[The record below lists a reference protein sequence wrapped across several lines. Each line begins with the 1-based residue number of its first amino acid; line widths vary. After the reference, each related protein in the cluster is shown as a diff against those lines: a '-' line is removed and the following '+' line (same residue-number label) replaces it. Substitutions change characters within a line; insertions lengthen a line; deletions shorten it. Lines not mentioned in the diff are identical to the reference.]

1 MTKPQGSSRGIY
13 ILPLLVL
20 LLLLI
25 DQVVKIWIKTTM
37 MIGQEHYIT
46 SWFRIAFIENEGM
59 AFGLTLGSKL
69 FLTLFRIV
77 AMGGLG
83 YYLYRLAKSRSYSLG
98 FLSCLSLVLAGGL
111 GNIIDCVAYGQIFTE
126 STRTQ
131 VAELVAWGHGYERLF
146 YGHVVDMLYFPMI
159 EGTFPDWLPVWGGE
173 DFIFFRPVFN
183 LADSYISVA
192 VVVLLI
198 FYPRTMMQAL
208 EGDVVNDA
216 IGSGKANTK

>member
-1 MTKPQGSSRGIY
+1 MT
-13 ILPLLVL
+13 
-20 LLLLI
+20 
-25 DQVVKIWIKTTM
+25 
-37 MIGQEHYIT
+37 IGQEHYIT

-83 YYLYRLAKSRSYSLG
+83 YYLYRLARQRAYSMG
-98 FLSCLSLVLAGGL
+98 FLFCLALVLAGGL

-126 STRTQ
+126 STRTE
-131 VAELVAWGHGYERLF
+131 VAELVAWGQGYERLF

-159 EGTFPDWLPVWGGE
+159 EGTLPDWLPIWGGE
-173 DFIFFRPVFN
+173 DFVFFRPVFN

-192 VVVLLI
+192 VVLLFL
-198 FYPRTMMQAL
+198 FYPRTLMQVL
-208 EGDVVNDA
+208 EGDKA
-216 IGSGKANTK
+216 SGDTPSSASK

>member
-1 MTKPQGSSRGIY
+1 MQQGRQREVYWLS
-13 ILPLLVL
+13 LLVL
-20 LLLLI
+20 LLLLV

-37 MIGQEHYIT
+37 TIGQEHYIT

-77 AMGGLG
+77 AMGALG
-83 YYLYRLAKSRSYSLG
+83 YYLYLLTKTRAYSIG

-111 GNIIDCVAYGQIFTE
+111 GNIIDCVFYGQIFTE
-126 STRTQ
+126 STRSE
-131 VAELVAWGHGYERLF
+131 VAQLVAWGQGYERLF

-159 EGTFPDWLPVWGGE
+159 EGTLPDWLPIWGGE
-173 DFIFFRPVFN
+173 DFVFFRPVFN

-192 VVVLLI
+192 VVALLL
-198 FYPRTMMQAL
+198 FYPRTLMQVL
-208 EGDVVNDA
+208 EGDKSDGNT
-216 IGSGKANTK
+216 SGKSLG